1 MTLHHCSFTSKMS
14 DNFTK
19 NCWSF
24 EEKIRVAE
32 PELRY
37 ASKEHARNIVC
48 SLEIPYPLLKKWHG
62 IVQGYIEA
70 ESSRKKSSQQETLV
84 DSTSSNSA
92 PTLPSMVEQGK
103 SVTYVDLAEYCIP
116 GGFFVFTKDEKVRNK
131 VDVSSSKIA
140 GVVSQLYKKIRGRA
154 RRDLDT
160 RIRKFHV
167 FEGETKSIKEFC
179 EEIKGVRDELNEW
192 KKKYINLEEEKEKP
206 IKKC

>member
-1 MTLHHCSFTSKMS
+1 MS

-131 VDVSSSKIA
+131 VDVSSSKIT

-167 FEGETKSIKEFC
+167 FEGETKSIKEFW
-179 EEIKGVRDELNEW
+179 EEMRSVRDELNEW